1 MRKITSNQIG
11 EKIYNMLSKIGYNT
25 TEQAKDLINTA
36 YKNETNENSKFALKI
51 LKDNLKVASEQKM
64 PICQDTGM
72 CVVVLEI
79 GQEVFIEGEY
89 LIDVINENVK
99 KAYTDNFYRK
109 STCDPLT
116 RKNYGDNTPAMI
128 NTEIVKG
135 DKVCVTVL
143 QKGFGSENMSK
154 IFMLKPSAGK
164 EEIVDCVV
172 KTVTEAGNNPC
183 PPIVIG
189 VGIGGTFDKCAY
201 ISKKALLRPLGTSNP
216 REDVSAVEKE
226 IQEKVNALNIGA
238 MGFGGCT
245 TSLATHIEILPTH
258 IAGLPVAVNIQC
270 HAVRCLKEII

>member
-1 MRKITSNQIG
+1 MRIINTLQIG
-11 EKIYNMLSKIGYNT
+11 EKIYDLLSEIGYKT
-25 TEQAKDLINTA
+25 TEQAQTCLELA
-36 YKNETNENSKFALKI
+36 YKNESVENSKFALKV
-51 LKDNLKVASEQKM
+51 LLDNLKIAKEKKM

-79 GQEVFIEGEY
+79 GQEVFLEGDY
-89 LIDVINENVK
+89 LIDVINQFVK
-99 KAYTDNFYRK
+99 KAYADNYYRK

-116 RKNYGDNTPAMI
+116 RQNFGDNTPAMI

-135 DKVCVTVL
+135 DKVTITVL

-154 IFMLKPSAGK
+154 IFMLKPSADSDQ
-164 EEIVDCVV
+164 IINCVV
-172 KTVTEAGNNPC
+172 KTVSEANSNPC

-201 ISKKALLRPLGTSNP
+201 ISKKALLRPIGTPNP
-216 REDVSAVEKE
+216 REDVALLETK
-226 IQEKVNALNIGA
+226 IQEKVNSLKIGA
-238 MGFGGCT
+238 MGFKGDT

-270 HAVRCLKEII
+270 HAVRVKKEVI

>member
-1 MRKITSNQIG
+1 MRKINSEQIG
-11 EKIYNMLSKIGYNT
+11 EKIYQMLSEVGYQTT
-25 TEQAKDLINTA
+25 TEAENSLKKA
-36 YKNETNENSKFALKI
+36 YESETQENSKFALEV
-51 LKDNLKVASEQKM
+51 LLENLKVAKDKKM

-89 LIDVINENVK
+89 LIDTINKFVK
-99 KAYTDNFYRK
+99 KAYADNFYRK

-116 RKNYGDNTPAMI
+116 RQNYGDNTPAMI

-135 DKVCVTVL
+135 DKVSITVL

-154 IFMLKPSAGK
+154 IYMLKPSADK
-164 EEIVDCVV
+164 DQIIDCVV
-172 KTVTEAGNNPC
+172 KTVAEAGSNPC
-183 PPIVIG
+183 PPIVVG

-201 ISKKALLRPLGTSNP
+201 ISKKALLRPLGTHNS
-216 REDVSAVEKE
+216 REDVRDLEIK
-226 IQEKVNALNIGA
+226 IQEKINALNIGA
-238 MGFGGCT
+238 MGFKGKT

-270 HAVRCLKEII
+270 HAVRVKKEVI